1 MNIEKDVYVCLLPLL
16 LICLYHSS
24 HIIFL
29 PNCNE
34 CSRTFEIWYFFDL
47 SEIYGK
53 SENGMVNSLNTRV
66 HELEIVLDE
75 ICCYV
80 TFIWGGS
87 QIEPDLAI

>member
-1 MNIEKDVYVCLLPLL
+1 MLDVALS
-16 LICLYHSS
+16 LIAFVMVVGL
-24 HIIFL
+24 
-29 PNCNE
+29 
-34 CSRTFEIWYFFDL
+34 L

-80 TFIWGGS
+80 TFI
-87 QIEPDLAI
+87 